1 MVAHGD
7 GGGGGGDR
15 SGPGG
20 GSDQAIGYEEERSS
34 ESGGMSG
41 SVETMGCG
49 PVPASRMRDACSCSS
64 HMGPRWQWE
73 SWRE

>member
-7 GGGGGGDR
+7 GGGGDR

-20 GSDQAIGYEEERSS
+20 GSDQAIGYAGESS

-49 PVPASRMRDACSCSS
+49 PVPASRMRDACSCRL